1 MERREL
7 SAADIYRKFAAQLDE
22 DGFRLYRAAQR
33 LTGFQPYNAFPYED
47 NRGAFEAADGHTL
60 LRYLEAAHFD
70 AVTWEIVPG
79 TTYERAILGKVDTTT
94 PEYRAFREA
103 IYKDALGR
111 MGLAHLLKTK
121 EKEVKEV
128 GHER

>member
-1 MERREL
+1 MGG
-7 SAADIYRKFAAQLDE
+7 
-22 DGFRLYRAAQR
+22 GFRLYRAAQR
-33 LTGFQPYNAFPYED
+33 ITGFQPYDAFPYED

-103 IYKDALGR
+103 ICADALGR

-121 EKEVKEV
+121 EKGAKEV

>member
-1 MERREL
+1 MGLHKE
-7 SAADIYRKFAAQLDE
+7 SAVDLYQKFASLLDA
-22 DGFRLYRAAQR
+22 DGFHLYQAAQQ
-33 LTGFQPYNAFPYED
+33 LTGFQPYDAFPYED
-47 NRGAFEAADGHTL
+47 NRGAFEMANGHAL
-60 LRYLEAAHFD
+60 LRYLEADHFQ

-79 TTYERAILGKVDTTT
+79 TTYERAVLGKVDTTT

-103 IYKDALGR
+103 ICADALGH
-111 MGLAHLLKTK
+111 MGLGHLLKTK

>member
-1 MERREL
+1 MLKITAIGNLTNDVELKMNETTGKPYAILRIASDRR
-7 SAADIYRKFAAQLDE
+7 YK
-22 DGFRLYRAAQR
+22 
-33 LTGFQPYNAFPYED
+33 D

-103 IYKDALGR
+103 ICKDALGR
-111 MGLAHLLKTK
+111 MGLGHLLKTK

>member
-1 MERREL
+1 M
-7 SAADIYRKFAAQLDE
+7 
-22 DGFRLYRAAQR
+22 
-33 LTGFQPYNAFPYED
+33 LTTHN
-47 NRGAFEAADGHTL
+47 
-60 LRYLEAAHFD
+60 
-70 AVTWEIVPG
+70 VPG

-111 MGLAHLLKTK
+111 MGLGHLLKTK

>member
-1 MERREL
+1 MEQ
-7 SAADIYRKFAAQLDE
+7 KFYICKHCGNIIAKVKD
-22 DGFRLYRAAQR
+22 
-33 LTGFQPYNAFPYED
+33 TGVPVICCGEPMS
-47 NRGAFEAADGHTL
+47 
-60 LRYLEAAHFD
+60 
-70 AVTWEIVPG
+70 EIVPG

-103 IYKDALGR
+103 ICKDALGR
-111 MGLAHLLKTK
+111 MGLGHLLKTK

>member
-1 MERREL
+1 MILPPTRR
-7 SAADIYRKFAAQLDE
+7 SPR
-22 DGFRLYRAAQR
+22 
-33 LTGFQPYNAFPYED
+33 YED

-103 IYKDALGR
+103 ICADALGR

-121 EKEVKEV
+121 EKGAKEV